1 MKTWIFICMAV
12 AILLWFLSTL
22 RRKPSQKKG
31 CIDAIIPAYNEGPC
45 LAQSLDNLLRN
56 PYFCRVICVNDG
68 STDNTEAVMAEVKR
82 KWGDRFVAVTQ
93 KNTGKGGA
101 LMNGLNY
108 ATCDQVFLSDADTYV
123 PPDQDGMGYMLAEI
137 ERGADAVG
145 GIPSTALKGAGLL
158 PHIRATVKLPMI
170 VMKRTLQQLLGGAPF
185 IISGACGMF
194 RTDVLRKFGFSEHWW
209 KRQPLIPNLLSQELK
224 NFLKLN
230 VKEKNIQ
237 IADQVIIDES
247 AGEVVIGANTRI
259 CHGAVI
265 QGPVV
270 IGANC
275 LIGNYAFIRPGT
287 IISNGVKI
295 GFATEIK
302 NAVIEAEATIG
313 PQCFIADSVVANQ
326 AYLGAQVRTS
336 NHRLD
341 EQPVSV
347 RTPEGIIA
355 TGCDKLGC
363 YIGQRSRLGVQVI
376 ILPGRIIS
384 PNTQLGPRVIV
395 ERNLPTGTYSL
406 RQELIRTGD

>member
-1 MKTWIFICMAV
+1 M
-12 AILLWFLSTL
+12 
-22 RRKPSQKKG
+22 
-31 CIDAIIPAYNEGPC
+31 D
-45 LAQSLDNLLRN
+45 
-56 PYFCRVICVNDG
+56 
-68 STDNTEAVMAEVKR
+68 
-82 KWGDRFVAVTQ
+82 
-93 KNTGKGGA
+93 
-101 LMNGLNY
+101 
-108 ATCDQVFLSDADTYV
+108 
-123 PPDQDGMGYMLAEI
+123 
-137 ERGADAVG
+137 
-145 GIPSTALKGAGLL
+145 LL
-158 PHIRATVKLPMI
+158 PFLLDANLSATNPPAI
-170 VMKRTLQQLLGGAPF
+170 P
-185 IISGACGMF
+185 
-194 RTDVLRKFGFSEHWW
+194 HWW

-224 NFLKLN
+224 NYLKLN

-237 IADQVIIDES
+237 IADQVIIDET

-265 QGPVV
+265 QSPVV

-336 NHRLD
+336 
-341 EQPVSV
+341 
-347 RTPEGIIA
+347 
-355 TGCDKLGC
+355 KLGC

-395 ERNLPTGTYSL
+395 ERNLPAGTYSL

>member
-1 MKTWIFICMAV
+1 MK
-12 AILLWFLSTL
+12 
-22 RRKPSQKKG
+22 
-31 CIDAIIPAYNEGPC
+31 
-45 LAQSLDNLLRN
+45 
-56 PYFCRVICVNDG
+56 
-68 STDNTEAVMAEVKR
+68 
-82 KWGDRFVAVTQ
+82 
-93 KNTGKGGA
+93 
-101 LMNGLNY
+101 NY
-108 ATCDQVFLSDADTYV
+108 
-123 PPDQDGMGYMLAEI
+123 
-137 ERGADAVG
+137 
-145 GIPSTALKGAGLL
+145 
-158 PHIRATVKLPMI
+158 
-170 VMKRTLQQLLGGAPF
+170 
-185 IISGACGMF
+185 
-194 RTDVLRKFGFSEHWW
+194 
-209 KRQPLIPNLLSQELK
+209 
-224 NFLKLN
+224 LKLN

-237 IADQVIIDES
+237 IADQVIIDET

-295 GFATEIK
+295 GFATAIK

-395 ERNLPTGTYSL
+395 ERNLPAGTYSL

>member
-1 MKTWIFICMAV
+1 M
-12 AILLWFLSTL
+12 
-22 RRKPSQKKG
+22 
-31 CIDAIIPAYNEGPC
+31 D
-45 LAQSLDNLLRN
+45 
-56 PYFCRVICVNDG
+56 
-68 STDNTEAVMAEVKR
+68 
-82 KWGDRFVAVTQ
+82 
-93 KNTGKGGA
+93 
-101 LMNGLNY
+101 
-108 ATCDQVFLSDADTYV
+108 
-123 PPDQDGMGYMLAEI
+123 
-137 ERGADAVG
+137 
-145 GIPSTALKGAGLL
+145 LL
-158 PHIRATVKLPMI
+158 P
-170 VMKRTLQQLLGGAPF
+170 LLLDASLSVTNPPV
-185 IISGACGMF
+185 IP
-194 RTDVLRKFGFSEHWW
+194 HWW

-224 NFLKLN
+224 SYLKLN

-287 IISNGVKI
+287 VISNGVKI

-302 NAVIEAEATIG
+302 NAVIEMEAMIG
-313 PQCFIADSVVANQ
+313 PQCFIADSVVASH

-395 ERNLPTGTYSL
+395 ERNLPTGNYLL

>member
-1 MKTWIFICMAV
+1 M
-12 AILLWFLSTL
+12 
-22 RRKPSQKKG
+22 
-31 CIDAIIPAYNEGPC
+31 
-45 LAQSLDNLLRN
+45 
-56 PYFCRVICVNDG
+56 
-68 STDNTEAVMAEVKR
+68 
-82 KWGDRFVAVTQ
+82 
-93 KNTGKGGA
+93 
-101 LMNGLNY
+101 
-108 ATCDQVFLSDADTYV
+108 
-123 PPDQDGMGYMLAEI
+123 
-137 ERGADAVG
+137 
-145 GIPSTALKGAGLL
+145 
-158 PHIRATVKLPMI
+158 
-170 VMKRTLQQLLGGAPF
+170 
-185 IISGACGMF
+185 
-194 RTDVLRKFGFSEHWW
+194 
-209 KRQPLIPNLLSQELK
+209 
-224 NFLKLN
+224 
-230 VKEKNIQ
+230 
-237 IADQVIIDES
+237 IIDES

-384 PNTQLGPRVIV
+384 PNTQL
-395 ERNLPTGTYSL
+395 
-406 RQELIRTGD
+406 

>member
-1 MKTWIFICMAV
+1 M
-12 AILLWFLSTL
+12 
-22 RRKPSQKKG
+22 
-31 CIDAIIPAYNEGPC
+31 D
-45 LAQSLDNLLRN
+45 
-56 PYFCRVICVNDG
+56 
-68 STDNTEAVMAEVKR
+68 
-82 KWGDRFVAVTQ
+82 
-93 KNTGKGGA
+93 
-101 LMNGLNY
+101 
-108 ATCDQVFLSDADTYV
+108 
-123 PPDQDGMGYMLAEI
+123 
-137 ERGADAVG
+137 
-145 GIPSTALKGAGLL
+145 LL
-158 PHIRATVKLPMI
+158 PFLLDANLSATNPPAI
-170 VMKRTLQQLLGGAPF
+170 P
-185 IISGACGMF
+185 
-194 RTDVLRKFGFSEHWW
+194 HWW

-224 NFLKLN
+224 NYLKLN

-237 IADQVIIDES
+237 IADQVIIDET

-313 PQCFIADSVVANQ
+313 PQCFIADSVVA
-326 AYLGAQVRTS
+326 
-336 NHRLD
+336 
-341 EQPVSV
+341 VSV

>member
-1 MKTWIFICMAV
+1 MKTWIFICMSIAM
-12 AILLWFLSTL
+12 LLWFLSTL
-22 RRKPSQKKG
+22 RRKPSQNKG

-194 RTDVLRKFGFSEHWW
+194 RTDVLRKFGF
-209 KRQPLIPNLLSQELK
+209 
-224 NFLKLN
+224 
-230 VKEKNIQ
+230 
-237 IADQVIIDES
+237 
-247 AGEVVIGANTRI
+247 
-259 CHGAVI
+259 
-265 QGPVV
+265 
-270 IGANC
+270 
-275 LIGNYAFIRPGT
+275 
-287 IISNGVKI
+287 
-295 GFATEIK
+295 
-302 NAVIEAEATIG
+302 
-313 PQCFIADSVVANQ
+313 
-326 AYLGAQVRTS
+326 
-336 NHRLD
+336 
-341 EQPVSV
+341 
-347 RTPEGIIA
+347 
-355 TGCDKLGC
+355 
-363 YIGQRSRLGVQVI
+363 
-376 ILPGRIIS
+376 
-384 PNTQLGPRVIV
+384 
-395 ERNLPTGTYSL
+395 
-406 RQELIRTGD
+406 